1 MSSAEDRLR
10 SAGLRVT
17 RPRVAVLDVL
27 DEARLTG
34 RHLLV
39 AEVAAQARDRI
50 GSVSTQAV
58 YDCLE
63 ALARVGAVRRVELP
77 GSPARYET
85 RVSDNHHHLTCRSC
99 GVVVDVAC
107 ATGETPCLTP
117 ADDHGFVLDEA
128 EVIFWGRCAACAAER
143 ATDVNLEGTTT

>member
-1 MSSAEDRLR
+1 MSSPEDRLR

-17 RPRVAVLDVL
+17 RPRVAVLEVL

-34 RHLLV
+34 QHLLV

-50 GSVSTQAV
+50 GSVSTQAI

-63 ALARVGAVRRVELP
+63 ALTRVGAVRRLELP

-85 RVSDNHHHLTCRSC
+85 RVDDNHHHLTCRSC

-107 ATGETPCLTP
+107 TTGSAPCLTP
-117 ADDHGFVLDEA
+117 PDDHGFVLDEA
-128 EVIFWGRCAACAAER
+128 EVVFWGQCAACSASR
-143 ATDVNLEGTTT
+143 ATDVTLEGTTT